1 MGTYARSRVRL
12 FVAAVIALAAL
23 GTHTTAAADGDERPV
38 PVDRLVPGVPFGPA
52 ASRQVDTPDQGAP
65 PLRIGVSTAEPLR
78 SAAPSEDEA
87 EDDDWV
93 DPQLVEFVP
102 AEDAERAKRFQ
113 EERAAEEE
121 NEGSYGGGRDG
132 EYGRDGGDGQNG
144 REGEYGGDGRDGE
157 YAERREDEE
166 DGGASNSREYCTSF
180 TGPFQREVEKRLRLR
195 VNGEQSPADCAEI
208 RSYQKSK
215 GIVPASG
222 FAGPTTWGH
231 LRLDEAT
238 RKGPNASRRCPAPA
252 KGKRIVCIDLNRQL
266 LWVQTSSTKVVFGP
280 VAIRS
285 GRKGYLTRTGRF
297 TVYWRHKNHV
307 SDIYDAPMPYSQFF
321 SGGQAMHATPGSVY
335 KAPGSHGCINLSNR
349 NARLLW
355 NLLKLN
361 EAVYV
366 WGAKPAV

>member
-1 MGTYARSRVRL
+1 MGTYARSRARL
-12 FVAAVIALAAL
+12 PIAAVIALAAL
-23 GTHTTAAADGDERPV
+23 GAHTTAAADDDWPV
-38 PVDRLVPGVPFGPA
+38 PVDRLVPGVPFGPG
-52 ASRQVDTPDQGAP
+52 ASRQVDTPDQGALP
-65 PLRIGVSTAEPLR
+65 RRIGVPAAEPLR
-78 SAAPSEDEA
+78 SAVPAEDE

-102 AEDAERAKRFQ
+102 AEDVERARKFQ
-113 EERAAEEE
+113 EERAAEEV
-121 NEGSYGGGRDG
+121 ND
-132 EYGRDGGDGQNG
+132 DGQ
-144 REGEYGGDGRDGE
+144 DP
-157 YAERREDEE
+157 ER
-166 DGGASNSREYCTSF
+166 GEYCTSF
-180 TGPFQREVEKRLRLR
+180 TGPFQREVEKRLRLG
-195 VNGEQSPADCAEI
+195 VNGRQSAADCAEI
-208 RSYQKSK
+208 RAYQKSR

-222 FAGPTTWGH
+222 FAGPTTWGY

-252 KGKRIVCIDLNRQL
+252 RGKRIVCIDLNRQL
-266 LWVQTSSTKVVFGP
+266 LWVQSSSTKVVFGP

-297 TVYWRHKNHV
+297 TVYWRHKDHV

-355 NLLKLN
+355 NLLKIQ

-366 WGAKPAV
+366 WGAKPAA

>member
-1 MGTYARSRVRL
+1 MGTYARSRARL
-12 FVAAVIALAAL
+12 LVAAVIALAAL
-23 GTHTTAAADGDERPV
+23 GTHTTAAADDDHRPV
-38 PVDRLVPGVPFGPA
+38 PVDRLVPGVPFGPD

-65 PLRIGVSTAEPLR
+65 PRRIGMSPTEPVR
-78 SAAPSEDEA
+78 SAVPAAD

-102 AEDAERAKRFQ
+102 AEDVERARKFQ
-113 EERAAEEE
+113 EERAAREE
-121 NEGSYGGGRDG
+121 NEDPYYDEGDG
-132 EYGRDGGDGQNG
+132 ENPESG
-144 REGEYGGDGRDGE
+144 
-157 YAERREDEE
+157 
-166 DGGASNSREYCTSF
+166 EYCTSF

-195 VNGEQSPADCAEI
+195 VNGDQSAEDCAEI
-208 RSYQKSK
+208 RHYQKSK

-238 RKGPNASRRCPAPA
+238 SKGPNASRRCPAPA
-252 KGKRIVCIDLNRQL
+252 RGKRIVCIDLNRQL
-266 LWVQTSSTKVVFGP
+266 LWVQSSSTKVVFGP

-297 TVYWRHKNHV
+297 SVYWRHKNHV

-355 NLLKLN
+355 NFLKIQ

-366 WGAKPAV
+366 WGVKPAT

>member
-1 MGTYARSRVRL
+1 MGTYARSRARL
-12 FVAAVIALAAL
+12 LTAAVIALAAL
-23 GTHTTAAADGDERPV
+23 GAHTTAVADDGDRPV
-38 PVDRLVPGVPFGPA
+38 PVDRLVPGVPFGPV

-65 PLRIGVSTAEPLR
+65 PRRIGMPAAEPQR
-78 SAAPSEDEA
+78 SAAPAEDED
-87 EDDDWV
+87 EDWV

-102 AEDAERAKRFQ
+102 AEDVERARKFQ
-113 EERAAEEE
+113 EERAAAEE
-121 NEGSYGGGRDG
+121 NEDPYYDQGDG
-132 EYGRDGGDGQNG
+132 ENPEPG
-144 REGEYGGDGRDGE
+144 
-157 YAERREDEE
+157 
-166 DGGASNSREYCTSF
+166 EYCTSF
-180 TGPFQREVEKRLRLR
+180 TGPYQREAEKRLRLP
-195 VNGEQSPADCAEI
+195 VNGSQSAADCAEI
-208 RSYQKSK
+208 RRFQKSR
-215 GIVPASG
+215 GIVPATG
-222 FAGPTTWGH
+222 FAGPTTWGY

-252 KGKRIVCIDLNRQL
+252 RGKRIVCIDLNRQL
-266 LWVQTSSTKVVFGP
+266 LWVQSSSTKVVFGP

-297 TVYWRHKNHV
+297 SVYWRHKNHV

-355 NLLKLN
+355 NVLKIQ

-366 WGAKPAV
+366 WGAKPAT